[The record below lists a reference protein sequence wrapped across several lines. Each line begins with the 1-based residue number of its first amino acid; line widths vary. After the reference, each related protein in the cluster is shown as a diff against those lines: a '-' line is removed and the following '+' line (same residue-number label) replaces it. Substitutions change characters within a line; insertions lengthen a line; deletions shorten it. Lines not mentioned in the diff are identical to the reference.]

1 MQITK
6 KWVVWCHLDFCLAVS
21 VFRNFSSLYLYDLV
35 SCSHESF
42 SKLCIH
48 LSRFPLFEESSTHK
62 DKDNQRY
69 RSPHVQIKF
78 PVLGST
84 NHPFF
89 SWKKEESHPF
99 FRVCLLAMTFR
110 GNLAS
115 CRTHF
120 LGQKKRPL
128 KRQTNRSS
136 DKCCMKMVPLK
147 QCWSSVGVKP
157 NEGDPNDGWVYQAK
171 RSRGQKGLL

>member
-1 MQITK
+1 M
-6 KWVVWCHLDFCLAVS
+6 
-21 VFRNFSSLYLYDLV
+21 FRNFSSLYLYDLV

-147 QCWSSVGVKP
+147 QCWSNVGVKP
-157 NEGDPNDGWVYQAK
+157 MKVIRMMVEFIK
-171 RSRGQKGLL
+171 QKSPGVKKGYCNPTSSHMKGCNPTTLDL

>member
-1 MQITK
+1 M
-6 KWVVWCHLDFCLAVS
+6 
-21 VFRNFSSLYLYDLV
+21 FRNFSSLYLYDLV

-69 RSPHVQIKF
+69 RSPYVQIKF

-147 QCWSSVGVKP
+147 QCWSNVGVKP
-157 NEGDPNDGWVYQAK
+157 MKVIRMMVEFIK
-171 RSRGQKGLL
+171 QKGPGVKKGYCNPTSSHMKGCNPTTLSLCS